1 MKTTPAPKPTLAI
14 LGKRNLEL
22 GPFSAEHGPEDAAG
36 PWTHW
41 RMRTDEDGTAW
52 LLFDKKDS
60 SANTLSEEVLT
71 ELNAILEK
79 LEHET
84 PWGVVIRSAKP
95 GGFIAGADIAQFRGV
110 TDTAQ
115 IEALLTR
122 GHAVLDRLD
131 KLPCVTVAVIHGYC
145 LGGGLE
151 VALACDYRIAIDDA
165 SFGFPE
171 VQLGLHP
178 GLGGTVRL
186 PRLINPLQAMTM
198 MLTGRSERARR
209 ARALRLVD
217 AVTQERHVRAAVRAA
232 VSGEIIRAKQGVVGT
247 LLNSN
252 PGRRLL
258 AQRMSSEV
266 AKRAPRMH
274 YPAPYALIDMWVEHG
289 GNAEAMQNAEISSFA
304 KLLVSD
310 TAQNLVRVFFL
321 RENLKNLAD
330 GKWSGSRVHVVGAGT
345 MGGDIAAWC
354 AWNGYVVTLGDT
366 SQNAIGGAIK
376 RAAELYGKI
385 GRDNSLRVRDS
396 LDRLIPDLK
405 GDGISGADLIIE
417 AVPENLELKRKIF
430 AGIEPKMKPSA
441 ILATNTSSIPLE
453 QLREGSPRPER
464 LVGIHFFNPVSRMQ
478 LVEVV
483 SHDQV
488 AADVLADAR
497 AFLGRIDRLP
507 APVKSAPGFLV
518 NRALTPYLLEALVL
532 LDGGMKKET
541 IDKAAV
547 DFGMPMGP
555 IELADEVG
563 LDICLHVAEML
574 RGSLHRDM
582 PDAPQWL
589 KDKVAKGELG
599 KKTGKGLYDWKDGH
613 AVKAHEEAAPPP
625 DTIDRLVLPM
635 LDACVTCLREGVVA
649 DEKIVDGAMIFATG
663 FAPFRGG
670 PMHYARR
677 RGIADVRDTLKRLAE
692 QYGPRFQPD
701 PGWDSLQ

>member
-1 MKTTPAPKPTLAI
+1 MTTSHPGKPALAV

-22 GPFSAEHGPEDAAG
+22 GPFAIDEVPQDPSPFA
-36 PWTHW
+36 HW
-41 RMRTDEDGTAW
+41 RMRTDADGIVW
-52 LLFDKKDS
+52 LLFDKKDA
-60 SANTLSEEVLT
+60 SANTLSAEVLA
-71 ELNAILEK
+71 EFDAILQK
-79 LEHET
+79 LESN
-84 PWGVVIRSAKP
+84 PPRGVVIRSAKRS
-95 GGFIAGADIAQFRGV
+95 GFIAGADITQFRGV
-110 TDTAQ
+110 KDVIQ
-115 IEALLTR
+115 IETLITR

-131 KLPCVTVAVIHGYC
+131 RLPTVTIAVIHGYC

-151 VALACDYRIAIDDA
+151 LALACDYRIAVDDA

-186 PRLINPLQAMTM
+186 PRLINPTQAMTM

-209 ARALRLVD
+209 ARRLGLVD
-217 AVTQERHVRAAVRAA
+217 AVTQERHVRGAVQAA
-232 VSGEIIRAKQGVVGT
+232 VSGELKKTKQT
-247 LLNSN
+247 FAASLLNLRPARQMLGS
-252 PGRRLL
+252 
-258 AQRMSSEV
+258 RMASEA
-266 AKRAPRMH
+266 AKRAPRAH
-274 YPAPYALIDMWVEHG
+274 YPAPYALIDLWVEHG
-289 GNAEAMQNAEISSFA
+289 GNAATAQRAEIASFA
-304 KLLVSD
+304 KLLVGD

-321 RENLKNLAD
+321 RDNLKNLAGGKWD
-330 GKWSGSRVHVVGAGT
+330 GKRVHVIGAGT

-354 AWNGYVVTLGDT
+354 AWSGFIVTLGDT
-366 SQNAIGGAIK
+366 SAKAIGGAVK

-385 GRDNSLRVRDS
+385 GRDDSRRVRDA

-405 GDGISGADLIIE
+405 GDGVAGADLIIE

-430 AGIEPKMKPSA
+430 AGIEPKMKPEA
-441 ILATNTSSIPLE
+441 ILASNTSSIPLE
-453 QLREGSPRPER
+453 QLREGLPRPER

-478 LVEVV
+478 LVEIV

-518 NRALTPYLLEALVL
+518 NRALTPYLLEALL
-532 LDGGMKKET
+532 MLDAGMKKET

-574 RGSLHRDM
+574 RSSLNRDI

-613 AVKAHEEAAPPP
+613 AVKAHDDATPSP
-625 DTIDRLVLPM
+625 DTADRLILPM
-635 LDACVTCLREGVVA
+635 LDACMTCWREGVVA
-649 DEKIVDGAMIFATG
+649 DDEVLDGAMIFATG

-670 PMHYARR
+670 PMHYART
-677 RGIADVRDTLKRLAE
+677 RGFADVRDTLKRLAG

-701 PGWDSLQ
+701 PGWDFKQ